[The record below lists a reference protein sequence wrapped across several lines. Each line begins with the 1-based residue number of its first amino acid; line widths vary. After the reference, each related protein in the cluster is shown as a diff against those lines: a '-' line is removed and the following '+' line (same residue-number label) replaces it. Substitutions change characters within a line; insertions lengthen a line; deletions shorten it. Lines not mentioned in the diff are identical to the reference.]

1 MSELRSKEARKKD
14 NRTNTNRTNTV
25 RKNDSRGDEGR
36 RSDSR
41 TNDARRSD
49 NRSNDPRKREPHKAD
64 SPKRDS
70 YPGESRTR
78 DTQVN
83 IADEAGGN
91 DEIVYGRNPVWEL
104 LQSGKPVN
112 KLLFQ
117 SEGTG
122 GRFQDM
128 VSHARQHKIPF
139 QFVDKQ
145 ALDRVTEKANHQG
158 VLAYVS
164 PREYAEVED
173 ILALARTKGEEPFI
187 LVLDEVEDPHNLGA
201 LIRTADAAGVHGVI
215 IPKRRSVSVTATVAK
230 TSAGAVEHVLVA
242 RVGNLVQ
249 TLKEL
254 QKEGCW
260 ISGAE
265 AGGKEVYSSDLT
277 GARVIVVGSEGK
289 GLSRLVKE
297 TCDEVVSLPMK
308 GQVNSLNASV
318 AGSILL
324 YEALRQRRAVQ

>member
-1 MSELRSKEARKKD
+1 VDTRKSDTRKAGTRKVDTRKVDTRQVDSHKGDSYQGDFRARDTHMNITDEA
-14 NRTNTNRTNTV
+14 
-25 RKNDSRGDEGR
+25 
-36 RSDSR
+36 R
-41 TNDARRSD
+41 TND
-49 NRSNDPRKREPHKAD
+49 EML
-64 SPKRDS
+64 
-70 YPGESRTR
+70 
-78 DTQVN
+78 
-83 IADEAGGN
+83 
-91 DEIVYGRNPVWEL
+91 YGRNPVWEL

-128 VSHARQHKIPF
+128 VSHAREHKIPF

-145 ALDRVTEKANHQG
+145 ALDRLTEKANHQG
-158 VLAYVS
+158 VLGYVS

-173 ILALARTKGEEPFI
+173 ILALAREKGEEPFV

-215 IPKRRSVSVTATVAK
+215 IPKRRSVSLTATVAK

-260 ISGAE
+260 VSGAE
-265 AGGKEVYSSDLT
+265 AGGTEVYSSDLT

-297 TCDEVVSLPMK
+297 TCDEIVSLPMQ

-324 YEALRQRRAVQ
+324 YEVLRQRRLKK